1 MKSLF
6 LLLNLTLIIP
16 TLSAQ
21 RLVKVTANTRI
32 CAAEGDVVVKDRYAD
47 NASPEAQKTIT
58 DICKKIGV
66 SPNSFTI
73 EAADVKNAEALII
86 NEKRYIHYNPLYI
99 NRIKKESQ
107 TYWSMIFVLAH
118 EIGHHVNGHLLKNDD
133 SEQRRIEEL
142 ASDKFAGCALSHL
155 GASAEDLEK
164 ATSILSEDGD
174 ASHPPRDTR
183 MTFALRGWEDCR
195 NTPNVPNSSVV
206 TESSSKKDRDC
217 YKNNTG
223 DLYFKN
229 ATRGQ
234 IKIHFSPQR
243 GWYDQYNYITIDP
256 EETKPFLNLKV
267 GVNYFV
273 IKALTKGAF
282 GGDSFKDYKNEER
295 RIETCADQSQS
306 PIIIR

>member
-1 MKSLF
+1 
-6 LLLNLTLIIP
+6 
-16 TLSAQ
+16 
-21 RLVKVTANTRI
+21 V
-32 CAAEGDVVVKDRYAD
+32 D

-86 NEKRYIHYNPLYI
+86 SEKRYIHYNPLYI

-107 TYWSMIFVLAH
+107 TYWAMIFVLAH

-133 SEQRRIEEL
+133 LEQRRLEEL

-155 GASAEDLEK
+155 GASADDLEK
-164 ATSILSEDGD
+164 ATSILSDKGD

-183 MTFALRGWEDCR
+183 MTFALRGWEDCG
-195 NTPNVPNSSVV
+195 NTSKTTSTPIIVESTPNKNK
-206 TESSSKKDRDC
+206 EC

-229 ATRGQ
+229 TTRSQ

-256 EETKPFLNLKV
+256 DETKPFLNLKA

-273 IKALTKGAF
+273 IKALTKGVF
-282 GGDSFKDYKNEER
+282 GGDSFTDYKNEER
-295 RIETCADQSQS
+295 RVETCADHSQP
-306 PIIIR
+306 PIIIK